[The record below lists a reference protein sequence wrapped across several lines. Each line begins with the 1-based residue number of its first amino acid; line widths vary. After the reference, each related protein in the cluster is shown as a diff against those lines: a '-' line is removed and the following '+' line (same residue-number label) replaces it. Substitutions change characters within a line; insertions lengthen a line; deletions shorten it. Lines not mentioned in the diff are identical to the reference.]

1 METFN
6 HIFIY
11 REQEEKQKLA
21 ENAEIKSLEE
31 KIGCLLKFSGDLD
44 DQTCR
49 EDLYILF

>member
-21 ENAEIKSLEE
+21 ENAEIVSTYYWYLKKSNSRL
-31 KIGCLLKFSGDLD
+31 
-44 DQTCR
+44 
-49 EDLYILF
+49 